1 MENAVASC
9 MERKMKKPKNAVS
22 GAIDAILSATD
33 VLITNAAL
41 KTNGVNDRGARLA
54 RAERDVSGTS
64 RSKLA
69 ATNRSAKLAE
79 AERSV
84 TQSATSPR
92 NIAIYRA
99 LMARRG
105 W

>member
-1 MENAVASC
+1 
-9 MERKMKKPKNAVS
+9 MKKPKTAVS
-22 GAIDAILSATD
+22 SAIDAILSATD
-33 VLITNAAL
+33 TLITNALPMA
-41 KTNGVNDRGARLA
+41 NSANDRGARLA
-54 RAERDVSGTS
+54 RAERDVAGAS

-84 TQSATSPR
+84 KQQSASPR
-92 NIAIYRA
+92 DIAAYREIA
-99 LMARRG
+99 ARRG